1 MGFNEFCEFSPSN
14 YQICEGDLG
23 KNTKFALGVRS
34 LGQIYHSGGR
44 LVDPKK

>member
-1 MGFNEFCEFSPSN
+1 MSSVSFLH
-14 YQICEGDLG
+14 QIIKGEGDLG